1 MEEKNQNSQ
10 STDCIVEYNHEEY
23 KQQVFQTGSNL
34 FYNDTLVYSVNNSNP
49 KYTYETYYSIN
60 GIYNVLTNS
69 SGSRV
74 AYIPEEFVE
83 YEKRLSSS
91 IRNFTNGFNTS
102 SVFASI
108 KTNLGLKYF
117 SSKTNTVKVCENDN
131 LFLAPYDQRVM
142 EYKVMKNIY
151 PKLTLIMPYFHAKEV
166 LEDTLSQINKFIT
179 TNNLDMNHI
188 NENLNSIR
196 KCEFCVSSISL
207 LEKFTLNPQKANIN
221 ELVDKLSHY
230 IQNINNF
237 IEINTSKDVE
247 NYK

>member
-1 MEEKNQNSQ
+1 MKEINQNNNLVDS
-10 STDCIVEYNHEEY
+10 IAEFKHEEY
-23 KQQVFQTGSNL
+23 KQQVSQTGSNL

-49 KYTYETYYSIN
+49 NFVYENYYSIN
-60 GIYNVLTNS
+60 GIYNVLTNA
-69 SGSRV
+69 SGIRV
-74 AYIPEEFVE
+74 AYIPKEYVE
-83 YEKRLSSS
+83 YEKKLSYSVK
-91 IRNFTNGFNTS
+91 NFTNDFDTS
-102 SVFASI
+102 SFLASI
-108 KTNLGLKYF
+108 KTKLGIKYF

-151 PKLTLIMPYFHAKEV
+151 PKLTLIIPYFHAKEV

-207 LEKFTLNPQKANIN
+207 LEKFTSNPQKANIN